1 MTIPSSPYLIDN
13 RLADILAAIPVLATY
28 KWATRTPEKWAES
41 LGDPISAPRWI
52 DVFRTHPEF
61 FRINDEGKVT
71 SRWRHG
77 YDRNI
82 SVSDYREL
90 TTNEL
95 HSLTDDQKKSD
106 LTRRP
111 LEATQIEALLKTA
124 IELHTRGIA
133 HVQEKRWLT
142 PFLFTLLGTVLGTV
156 LQSALK

>member
-1 MTIPSSPYLIDN
+1 MTAPSSPYLIDN

-41 LGDPISAPRWI
+41 LGHPVSASSWLE
-52 DVFRTHPEF
+52 VFRQHPEF

-82 SVSDYREL
+82 SVSIGREL
-90 TTNEL
+90 SADEL
-95 HSLTDDQKKSD
+95 QTLPDDQEKKD

-124 IELHTRGIA
+124 IELHARGIA

-142 PFLFTLLGTVLGTV
+142 PLLFALLGTVLGAV